1 MAEAKTRVVFGFKGT
16 LVDGSEWRPGAKE
29 LLKKLQTKNV
39 VPVVWTTVQRRT
51 ARNIYSRLD
60 GFHSLVREVFTKEQS
75 AVLLSGL
82 AKQMT
87 ASGVAEKVE
96 LAKRI
101 NPNDL
106 IKIPAAVGSS
116 ILVDSN
122 VVLRQEAREFG
133 SVVIDPAP
141 LLEDTSPDQWAGRV
155 AVAIFATLQD

>member
-1 MAEAKTRVVFGFKGT
+1 MAEAKTRVVFGLKGT
-16 LVDGSEWRPGAKE
+16 LADGSEWRPGAKE
-29 LLKKLQTKNV
+29 LLKKLQTENV
-39 VPVVWTTVQRRT
+39 VPVVWTTVPLRA
-51 ARNIYSRLD
+51 ARNVYAKLD
-60 GFHSLVREVFTKEQS
+60 GFHDLVREVFTKERS

-87 ASGVAEKVE
+87 ASGNPEKVE

-106 IKIPAAVGSS
+106 VKIPAAVGSG

-141 LLEDTSPDQWAGRV
+141 LPEDTSPDQWAGRV
-155 AVAIFATLQD
+155 AAAILANLQD

>member
-1 MAEAKTRVVFGFKGT
+1 MAEAKTRVVFGLDGT

-29 LLKKLQTKNV
+29 LLEKLKKANV

-106 IKIPAAVGSS
+106 VEIPAAVGSN
-116 ILVDSN
+116 ILVDRN

-133 SVVIDPAP
+133 SVAIDPAP
-141 LLEDTSPDQWAGRV
+141 MDEDTSPEQWTVRV
-155 AVAIFATLQD
+155 AAAILASL